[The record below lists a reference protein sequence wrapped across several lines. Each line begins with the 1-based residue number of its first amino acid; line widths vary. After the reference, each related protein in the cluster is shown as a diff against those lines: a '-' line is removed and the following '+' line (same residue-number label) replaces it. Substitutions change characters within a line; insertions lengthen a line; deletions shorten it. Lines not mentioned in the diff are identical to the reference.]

1 MVPLGQRPP
10 QKRLELAKALKKPD
24 LAYFLVCDDWQ
35 SIYRFT
41 GSHVGVIHECV
52 QYLGYTQRENL
63 TRTFRSGDGILKP
76 SSTFVQ
82 LNPEQT
88 RRGLVAHSQ
97 AGDEGIT
104 VIAANDPVKGGG
116 TTYHCVIATR
126 RSSRPHGPLYGHRL
140 HAGSLFDDAPL
151 LMTGAPCGLDG
162 HRNKLD

>member
-1 MVPLGQRPP
+1 M
-10 QKRLELAKALKKPD
+10 AKASKKPD

-35 SIYRFT
+35 SIYRFA
-41 GSHVGVIHECV
+41 GSHVGVIHECD
-52 QYLGYTQRENL
+52 QHLDHTQRENL
-63 TRTFRSGDGILKP
+63 TRTFRFGDGILKP

-116 TTYHCVIATR
+116 
-126 RSSRPHGPLYGHRL
+126 
-140 HAGSLFDDAPL
+140 
-151 LMTGAPCGLDG
+151 
-162 HRNKLD
+162 